1 MTAQWSLGVILF
13 FLPMWLGCMGGTK
26 WEPVAER
33 VCQKYQERVT
43 LLQSVHTA
51 NDAKE
56 AVASNERWQLEY
68 EQLID
73 QFANTLRKYEGA
85 MDFPKYNEFRNRWTQ
100 IDESVNRERKR
111 IDTLNGVGTEYDT
124 DLLLI
129 SRTSFTNPF
138 R

>member
-1 MTAQWSLGVILF
+1 MTAPWSLGVILF

-26 WEPVAER
+26 WEPLAER

-43 LLQSVHTA
+43 LLQSVHTP

-56 AVASNERWQLEY
+56 AVASNERWQSEY

-85 MDFPKYNEFRNRWTQ
+85 MDFPKYNEFRNRWNQ

-129 SRTSFTNPF
+129 SRTSFMNPF

>member
-1 MTAQWSLGVILF
+1 
-13 FLPMWLGCMGGTK
+13 MGGTK
-26 WEPVAER
+26 WEPLAER

-43 LLQSVHTA
+43 LLQSVHTP

-56 AVASNERWQLEY
+56 AVASNERWQSEY

-85 MDFPKYNEFRNRWTQ
+85 MDFPKYNEFRNRWNQ

-129 SRTSFTNPF
+129 SRTSFMNPF